1 MIKQTGAVLTAAL
14 LSLSPSHALQR
25 TDTEFKVFQFPA
37 NMIPRIDGKVD
48 DWAMVPDMVTR
59 ARLSAG
65 CAPVYL
71 DSARVQTR
79 RSSHARISR

>member
-1 MIKQTGAVLTAAL
+1 
-14 LSLSPSHALQR
+14 
-25 TDTEFKVFQFPA
+25 
-37 NMIPRIDGKVD
+37 MIPRIDGKVD
-48 DWAMVPDMVTR
+48 DWAVVPDMVTR

-79 RSSHARISR
+79 RSSHARIIDVKTHRTALKPLR